1 MKKRY
6 LAIAGLLVLAVAAAG
21 CGKEKDKPAEQQV
34 QATPTVTPQ
43 VTEAADLVDMEV
55 SDEKNVIGE
64 KTATASKVAIVNRTG
79 LGNRMLFISVSIR
92 KMRKRQMMT
101 SGAMI
106 W

>member
-64 KTATASKVAIVNRTG
+64 KTDVI
-79 LGNRMLFISVSIR
+79 
-92 KMRKRQMMT
+92 T
-101 SGAMI
+101 SGFSGSFAVMACRNEKSLFNRLI
-106 W
+106 LVNPPAPAI

>member
-43 VTEAADLVDMEV
+43 RDRGCR
-55 SDEKNVIGE
+55 SCRYG
-64 KTATASKVAIVNRTG
+64 
-79 LGNRMLFISVSIR
+79 SIR
-92 KMRKRQMMT
+92 
-101 SGAMI
+101 
-106 W
+106 

>member
-43 VTEAADLVDMEV
+43 VTEAADLV
-55 SDEKNVIGE
+55 GY
-64 KTATASKVAIVNRTG
+64 G
-79 LGNRMLFISVSIR
+79 SIR
-92 KMRKRQMMT
+92 
-101 SGAMI
+101 
-106 W
+106 

>member
-55 SDEKNVIGE
+55 SDEKNSDRRK
-64 KTATASKVAIVNRTG
+64 KTPQHLKSRSSTG
-79 LGNRMLFISVSIR
+79 QAPR
-92 KMRKRQMMT
+92 
-101 SGAMI
+101 
-106 W
+106 